1 MFENFESLSKEE
13 IIERCQKI
21 IREKDQEIERLKRE
35 LWIRDLEDTFSD
47 ILEKEELEKIK
58 NMDPLKAAIEIGK
71 LIKNRKIKKKKI
83 ELPSDD
89 LINEVI
95 EEIKKF
101 EEILR

>member
-1 MFENFESLSKEE
+1 MIDDFESLSKEE
-13 IIERCQKI
+13 IIERCKEI
-21 IREKDQEIERLKRE
+21 IKEKDAEIERLKRK
-35 LWIRDLEDTFSD
+35 LWVRELEDVFGD

-71 LIKNRKIKKKKI
+71 IIKNKRIKEKKV

-95 EEIKKF
+95 EDIKRF
-101 EEILR
+101 EEILK